1 MSEREDFNLDDD
13 FDTAG
18 EEDLDRFIVTGDRRA
33 KTTGR
38 KTPKAAWSRVEDVL
52 ADRRL
57 ARELQDDFDL
67 DEA

>member
-13 FDTAG
+13 FDADG

-33 KTTGR
+33 KTGR
-38 KTPKAAWSRVEDVL
+38 KTPQAAWSRVEDVL

-57 ARELQDDFDL
+57 ARELQDDYDL